1 MLFHDHRVPAATQST
16 IPAFCLSCKSVFR
29 DSHHKVSFLKSSNIT
44 NKATRIS
51 FKQETKTLYNWKPF
65 KPLLTRRNTEEVL
78 RFFLLAAATHTTIQ
92 TPKHPC
98 NLKKGE
104 VDHKYGGLGS
114 SRPEQNAKTPS
125 RHRISASKVLWKKFK
140 NLQKTP
146 KNLLKLPIRA
156 DIEGQKSLSASRRW
170 EEKTGRKG
178 GKRGYAP
185 PQSLN
190 HLHLCTT
197 ALSRSAASLYMNIW
211 THIYG
216 ESAEKTEKE
225 GTPSRGRPPHSSYKP
240 AAR

>member
-78 RFFLLAAATHTTIQ
+78 RFLLLAAATHTTIQ

-104 VDHKYGGLGS
+104 VDHKHGGLGPS
-114 SRPEQNAKTPS
+114 WPKHDTRTPS
-125 RHRISASKVLWKKFK
+125 QERISSSKVLRKKFK
-140 NLQKTP
+140 NLQKNP
-146 KNLLKLPIRA
+146 KTCRIP
-156 DIEGQKSLSASRRW
+156 
-170 EEKTGRKG
+170 
-178 GKRGYAP
+178 
-185 PQSLN
+185 
-190 HLHLCTT
+190 
-197 ALSRSAASLYMNIW
+197 SRSIQTEQTAPIKQPGSADQLEKRTTEEHLDSKDTERHIFRASPDEGAL
-211 THIYG
+211 HI
-216 ESAEKTEKE
+216 
-225 GTPSRGRPPHSSYKP
+225 
-240 AAR
+240 